1 MPFEIKTGM
10 SKAGMEHRAQ
20 TMLYTLLMEERYG
33 IFISCY
39 DLFCDADSFND
50 QVRKSAVDC
59 STIPSRT
66 KSFESH
72 EDDMNYGASFR
83 TEIAWP
89 PF

>member
-33 IFISCY
+33 MFTSCH
-39 DLFCDADSFND
+39 DLSCDADSFTD
-50 QVRKSAVDC
+50 QARKLEAGS

-66 KSFESH
+66 KSSESH
-72 EDDMNYGASFR
+72 EEDTN
-83 TEIAWP
+83 
-89 PF
+89 

>member
-33 IFISCY
+33 MLTHGHSLSC
-39 DLFCDADSFND
+39 DTESFND
-50 QVRKSAVDC
+50 QAKKSAAGS

-66 KSFESH
+66 RLSKSYE
-72 EDDMNYGASFR
+72 EDMN
-83 TEIAWP
+83 
-89 PF
+89 